1 MSRPRSPEEW
11 YVSIAPLLRTIA
23 TRKFRVPR
31 DDADALVHDVF
42 ISFLRRRD
50 IDDVRAWF
58 IGAISHACRDY
69 WRKQGRIVTG
79 EAMEER
85 MFEPAE
91 IERVRAHEV
100 LRALT
105 PREQRVLWLRFAEG
119 FTVKEVAHAIGRSVS
134 RTEKLLR
141 RARLRAVAVIAADE
155 EESAHRWTKR
165 WRCARN
171 RHFSAPRQTIARGV
185 HVTVT
190 MRSPRRSFTR
200 RAAGR
205 SNSCRTAANVSSAA
219 GRSSMAT
226 ITSPFC
232 TPASVA
238 GESSRTSSITNV
250 L

>member
-91 IERVRAHEV
+91 IERVMAHEV

-171 RHFSAPRQTIARGV
+171 RHFSVLIWTADGRRQMAERAPPPSCHPPSAIWFYDSRPCTSSTRSSC
-185 HVTVT
+185 TSCWSW
-190 MRSPRRSFTR
+190 RSPGF
-200 RAAGR
+200 
-205 SNSCRTAANVSSAA
+205 SSPECCA
-219 GRSSMAT
+219 
-226 ITSPFC
+226 
-232 TPASVA
+232 
-238 GESSRTSSITNV
+238 
-250 L
+250 